1 MGQTSETGSFAI
13 KVDHRLEDDASM
25 PEGRCLD
32 YNRHHSLWKSIC
44 MAYPTIPHHDRP
56 VLLLG
61 LIVCVLPGAM
71 APLFSFLLSRL
82 LYEVSTG
89 VNNTELVN
97 HSGLVVLGAMGLDGL
112 FLGLKYLIMEPC
124 RTAWIAQFRKQV
136 LTLVPRQE
144 QAWFDKAEHSAVQLV
159 RGNTNGGGWYSCRRM
174 HL

>member
-1 MGQTSETGSFAI
+1 
-13 KVDHRLEDDASM
+13 M

-32 YNRHHSLWKSIC
+32 YNRHHSLWETIC

-56 VLLLG
+56 VLILG

-97 HSGLVVLGAMGLDGL
+97 HSGLVVLGGMGLDGL
-112 FLGLKYLIMEPC
+112 FLGLKSSRRVIMTRAEGAGCARQRPCLGQICLIYRLSLFLLCEEN
-124 RTAWIAQFRKQV
+124 RI
-136 LTLVPRQE
+136 
-144 QAWFDKAEHSAVQLV
+144 
-159 RGNTNGGGWYSCRRM
+159 
-174 HL
+174 